1 MPSFRRWAWPRHS
14 DLTKTMFS
22 AEQSGEGEARPTALQ
37 RTVKGSEPRG
47 GAARS
52 AQREDTALGG
62 DDAAGGACL
71 LTFRCRDV
79 GRIKQMK
86 DVSAGVSGRSP
97 SIPCA
102 VT

>member
-1 MPSFRRWAWPRHS
+1 MTRTSCSLRFWPLIGS
-14 DLTKTMFS
+14 KVFDV
-22 AEQSGEGEARPTALQ
+22 PQ

-52 AQREDTALGG
+52 VQREDTALGG

-71 LTFRCRDV
+71 LTFRSRDV

-86 DVSAGVSGRSP
+86 DVRAGVSGRSP